1 MQRINLWR
9 VLLLYLFRSFFS
21 NKHYISIL
29 SRKTGQIKLRLMPD
43 FKKLTMLQSELEGD
57 YRTAH
62 SRLITNSEEISFFDG
77 ANRERAILTTM
88 FDRLYAHVASFS
100 EKKAWIGVIDQVCA
114 QCAQRGSQSVAT
126 NYCKALQHNHS
137 FFQTNNQET
146 KFVSCII
153 DLFTHIFVPR
163 NCLSAS

>member
-1 MQRINLWR
+1 
-9 VLLLYLFRSFFS
+9 
-21 NKHYISIL
+21 
-29 SRKTGQIKLRLMPD
+29 MPD

-100 EKKAWIGVIDQVCA
+100 EKKAWIGVIDQVSS
-114 QCAQRGSQSVAT
+114 QWTQRCSQLWPLIILQT
-126 NYCKALQHNHS
+126 FQHNH
-137 FFQTNNQET
+137 FFST
-146 KFVSCII
+146 KHQQCRVSSTYF
-153 DLFTHIFVPR
+153 L
-163 NCLSAS
+163 LSRLI

>member
-1 MQRINLWR
+1 
-9 VLLLYLFRSFFS
+9 
-21 NKHYISIL
+21 
-29 SRKTGQIKLRLMPD
+29 MPD

-100 EKKAWIGVIDQVCA
+100 EKKAWIGVIDQVRA

-126 NYCKALQHNHS
+126 IYCKALQLNHS
-137 FFQTNNQET
+137 FLQKSN
-146 KFVSCII
+146 SCIFI
-153 DLFTHIFVPR
+153 PFFLARPMRKQIFILLIIAFSSSIVD
-163 NCLSAS
+163 CI